1 LMGTGKE
8 PWEKEAYRK
17 GGVPFGKIPV

>member
-1 LMGTGKE
+1 MMGTGEE

>member
-1 LMGTGKE
+1 MMGTGKE